1 MIDVGIDQSI
11 NSENEGEIF
20 PTKKKIFL
28 RNSCP
33 CSEVHI
39 LGQEESVCLS
49 SRGGGE
55 EVSWLGS
62 HFKN

>member
-1 MIDVGIDQSI
+1 MMLELTNPLTVRMKVRFSLQ
-11 NSENEGEIF
+11 
-20 PTKKKIFL
+20 KKKIFL
-28 RNSCP
+28 RNSYP